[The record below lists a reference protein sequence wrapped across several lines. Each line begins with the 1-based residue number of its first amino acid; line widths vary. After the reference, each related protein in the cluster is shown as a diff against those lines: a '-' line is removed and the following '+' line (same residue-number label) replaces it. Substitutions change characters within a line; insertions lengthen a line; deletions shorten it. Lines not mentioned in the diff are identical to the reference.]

1 MANPHCVEVLVLEI
15 LGKATSDGSS
25 FHYTK
30 GMSMNHKR
38 FKKKWMVPIGL
49 AAAVLLMIL
58 IGSTTSVQAQTGM
71 PSTIPNPGVPIDEEM
86 KFSLDGQDY
95 AIDTELPND
104 QDPKLHKQ
112 GDQICVVWPNGSTGE
127 CIKSGQE
134 NFIVEPISN
143 IGNGTGTIWTT
154 QGNCRWLYQLWVHG
168 TPIQV
173 NLLKVD
179 DQNGESASWCDGTV
193 KLIEKGESD
202 DHNGQ
207 IVEVTDDGKVLIDG
221 IEKVTSGVSTCA
233 VLIEAKSGAMHRI
246 ERYTPLSPG
255 SRQGLL
261 HPSVLLLGK
270 DAGWEDLNRGSGVGL
285 YKQLADQV
293 CPPEVPPPP
302 AGPSSLFLPLVCSF
316 SFTGCPLQFGF
327 GENQPDEWYAEGE
340 GYPTQPDKSDIWV
353 KLNEQFDSEGA
364 NTAVITGSYTP
375 WKQGEPVESLGERYI
390 KPDEAIKF
398 VNDARPGTYQINLIL
413 RWYNPLRDKVICF
426 VIVKIDDPDPGLP

>member
-1 MANPHCVEVLVLEI
+1 
-15 LGKATSDGSS
+15 
-25 FHYTK
+25 
-30 GMSMNHKR
+30 MNHKR

-302 AGPSSLFLPLVCSF
+302 AGPSSLFLPLICTEDDGPCADFEVHTQDVTHNYLEDGRIGCADNVDLKVMWSNPTNAWVQVTVLQ
-316 SFTGCPLQFGF
+316 TGEMIFRDP
-327 GENQPDEWYAEGE
+327 
-340 GYPTQPDKSDIWV
+340 
-353 KLNEQFDSEGA
+353 
-364 NTAVITGSYTP
+364 NTATRGFVVIEDLDLKEKGLCGSDLVFVVQEAGDACNNSATRHVD
-375 WKQGEPVESLGERYI
+375 PVDSDGDGV
-390 KPDEAIKF
+390 PDHEDEF
-398 VNDARPGTYQINLIL
+398 
-413 RWYNPLRDKVICF
+413 PL
-426 VIVKIDDPDPGLP
+426 DPIRH